1 MLRWNAIE
9 IIICWDSSP
18 NTTFLV
24 RQFRQLA
31 IQYPHGQPVFEHF
44 WTSIL
49 FPAEVADRQSI
60 SVSDLPAVA
69 GEAEAFLE
77 LPFPAAAAYRTY
89 IFIYSRR
96 GAWVET
102 WHYP

>member
-31 IQYPHGQPVFEHF
+31 TQYPHGQPVFEHF

-49 FPAEVADRQSI
+49 FPAEVAAPAGAVIASDHQTAQTDKVSPYRISRQ
-60 SVSDLPAVA
+60 
-69 GEAEAFLE
+69 
-77 LPFPAAAAYRTY
+77 
-89 IFIYSRR
+89 
-96 GAWVET
+96 
-102 WHYP
+102 